1 MMGTK
6 IRNFAPL
13 PDLSL
18 EDLVPKDNF
27 YRRLEATLDLS
38 FVRDLVE
45 DCYAC
50 SGRPSV
56 DPVVFFR
63 LQLVM
68 FFENIRSERQLMAV
82 AADRLSIRWFLGYD
96 LNEPLPDHSSLT
108 RIRERYGLEI
118 FKGFFEEIV
127 QMCVEAGLVRGTE
140 LFFDATRVDANASMD
155 SLAPR
160 FAVEAHLS
168 ELFEDSPGPG
178 NGAVEAPRTKPTA
191 FLPTADDERLT
202 ETNAAKLD
210 WISRHGK
217 QDREVRGKQYRRT
230 ADFRASTT
238 DPDATPM
245 RLGGS
250 KKTRLGYQTHYVV
263 DGGKARVILSAL
275 VTPAEVMEN
284 QPMLDLLWRTLFR
297 WQLRPQHVTGDGA
310 YGTLENV
317 AAVEKAG
324 IRAYV
329 ALPHSGKRPSFFAK
343 DDFLY
348 DTERDVYVCPGG
360 ELLRPLGHQKER
372 TDRDRRRRK
381 VTYRAKASA
390 CNACPLKP
398 KCTTNNH
405 GRNLTRGPEERYLD
419 RVRAYRKSWPY
430 EKALRKR
437 KVWVEP
443 LFAEAKEWHGMRRF
457 RLRRLRTVNTEAL
470 MVAAGQNIKRLVG
483 ASRRGPRSLP
493 QAAALHF
500 PEPPFSSSRRY
511 ARRRQRCVL
520 RRRRRS
526 FSTRWAVFGALRR
539 VVAFH
544 ARLIPPPRS
553 RASSTRRRR
562 SSMPSFVVVCS
573 NFVLPPS
580 TR

>member
-6 IRNFAPL
+6 EREFRPL
-13 PDLSL
+13 PSNLSL
-18 EDLVPKDNF
+18 EELIPKDNF
-27 YRRLEATLDLS
+27 YRRLEERLDLS
-38 FVRDLVE
+38 FVRELVR

-68 FFENIRSERQLMAV
+68 FFEDIRSERRLMEV

-108 RIRERYGLEI
+108 RIRERYGLET
-118 FKGFFEEIV
+118 FKRFFEEIV
-127 QMCVEAGLVRGTE
+127 EMCVEVGLVWGRE
-140 LFFDATRVDANASMD
+140 FFFDATRVDASASMN

-168 ELFEDSPGPG
+168 ELFEDYLGPG
-178 NGAVEAPRTKPTA
+178 NEAVEALQTKPKA
-191 FLPTADDERLT
+191 LPMADDEQLAQ
-202 ETNAAKLD
+202 TNAAKLD

-217 QDREVRGKQYRRT
+217 QDREVRGEQYRRT
-230 ADFRASTT
+230 ADLRASTT

-245 RLGGS
+245 RLGGG
-250 KKTRLGYQTHYVV
+250 KTRLGYQTHYVV
-263 DGGKARVILSAL
+263 DGGKARVILAAL

-297 WQLRPQHVTGDGA
+297 WGLRPHHVTGDGT

-329 ALPHSGKRPSFFAK
+329 ALPNSGKWPSFFAK
-343 DDFLY
+343 DDFAY
-348 DTERDVYVCPGG
+348 DTERDVYRCPGG
-360 ELLRPLGHQKER
+360 ELLRPLGQGR
-372 TDRDRRRRK
+372 PDRDRPRRK
-381 VTYRAKASA
+381 ITYRAKASA
-390 CNACPLKP
+390 CNACPLKT

-405 GRNLTRGPEERYLD
+405 GRNLTRSPEEHYLD
-419 RVRAYRKSWPY
+419 RVRAYRKSPPY
-430 EKALRKR
+430 ERALRKR
-437 KVWVEP
+437 KMWIEP

-457 RLRRLRTVNTEAL
+457 RLRRLKKVNMEAL
-470 MVAAGQNIKRLVG
+470 MVAAGQNIKRLLS

-493 QAAALHF
+493 QAAALRL
-500 PEPPFSSSRRY
+500 PEPP
-511 ARRRQRCVL
+511 AP
-520 RRRRRS
+520 
-526 FSTRWAVFGALRR
+526 
-539 VVAFH
+539 
-544 ARLIPPPRS
+544 LIR
-553 RASSTRRRR
+553 
-562 SSMPSFVVVCS
+562 MPYPKG
-573 NFVLPPS
+573 LPVR
-580 TR
+580 TWM